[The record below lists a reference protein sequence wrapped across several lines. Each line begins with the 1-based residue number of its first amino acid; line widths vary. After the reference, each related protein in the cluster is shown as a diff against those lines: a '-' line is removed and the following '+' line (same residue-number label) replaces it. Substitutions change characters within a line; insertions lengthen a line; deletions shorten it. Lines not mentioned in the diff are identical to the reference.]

1 MNNSFFIKP
10 LSQSTINLSNVA
22 SGKIKPDLVITDA
35 RILYVFTEQYL
46 NNKEI
51 LIMKYSILGLVFPQ
65 EILMLQD

>member
-35 RILYVFTEQYL
+35 RILSVFTEQ
-46 NNKEI
+46 
-51 LIMKYSILGLVFPQ
+51 
-65 EILMLQD
+65 